1 MTGSIPGMA
10 GSEGAAGSGGLVLVL
25 NSGSSSVKFALL
37 TPDTGGR
44 VLGGLAEQVGT
55 PEAALRIRRYPGDAI
70 SEPLPD
76 GSYQAV
82 ISRILDRLA
91 DAGTGAPGASSD
103 AGEQG
108 AGPAGLIG
116 VGHRVVHG
124 GDRFSA
130 STLVDDEVI
139 AAIREFARLA
149 PLHNPANLAGI
160 EAVSAI
166 RPELPQVAV
175 FDTAFHQTMPAVAY
189 RYAVPEEWYIRYG
202 VRRYGF
208 HGTSHRFVSE
218 QAAALL
224 GKPPGEL
231 RLVTAH
237 LGNGCSAA
245 AIRDGVSV
253 DTTMGLTPMEGLVMG
268 TRSGDVDPGVF
279 GYLASQTG
287 QTSAELTQVLNTQSG
302 LQGLSGVGND
312 MRTVEVA
319 AARGDERARLAL
331 EVFVHRLAKAIA
343 GLVINLERL
352 DALVFTGGIGE
363 NSPLVRGL
371 VLGHLG
377 FLGLAEDPEA
387 NAGHGR
393 STGGR
398 ISRPGPVQALVVP
411 TDEELM
417 IARDTARLVAARPAA
432 PAPASARR

>member
-1 MTGSIPGMA
+1 M
-10 GSEGAAGSGGLVLVL
+10 
-25 NSGSSSVKFALL
+25 
-37 TPDTGGR
+37 
-44 VLGGLAEQVGT
+44 
-55 PEAALRIRRYPGDAI
+55 
-70 SEPLPD
+70 
-76 GSYQAV
+76 
-82 ISRILDRLA
+82 
-91 DAGTGAPGASSD
+91 
-103 AGEQG
+103 
-108 AGPAGLIG
+108 
-116 VGHRVVHG
+116 HG

-175 FDTAFHQTMPAVAY
+175 FDTAFHQTMPAVAF
-189 RYAVPEEWYIRYG
+189 RYAVPEEWYTRYG

-208 HGTSHRFVSE
+208 HGTSHRFVSQ

-224 GKPPGEL
+224 NKPLGEL

-279 GYLASQTG
+279 GYLADQSG
-287 QTSAELTQVLNTQSG
+287 QTAAELTQVLNTQSG

-312 MRTVEVA
+312 MRAVEAA

-343 GLVINLERL
+343 GLVTSLERL

-363 NSPLVRGL
+363 NSPVVRGR
-371 VLGHLG
+371 VLRRLG

-417 IARDTARLVAARPAA
+417 IARDTARLIAARPAA
-432 PAPASARR
+432 PARR